1 MQYATES
8 NINIVVSSRKSAIK
22 FNASATI
29 FTIKL
34 TLKTRTKNT
43 KNVRP
48 KGAYK
53 TKRGI

>member
-8 NINIVVSSRKSAIK
+8 NINVVISSRKSAIK
-22 FNASATI
+22 FSASAII
-29 FTIKL
+29 FTIK
-34 TLKTRTKNT
+34 TALKTRTKNT

-53 TKRGI
+53 TKRGV